1 MERPAANDVAARSP
15 ILSRQE
21 WFRLALCAGIVI
33 LGVLV
38 IIGWLRGVEP
48 LKSVVPG
55 LPTMK
60 FNTAAA
66 MALVGIGL
74 AAANYR
80 ALFWRVLAT
89 IAGAAAA
96 SIGLLTFFQ
105 YAAGVDLGIDQLFVA
120 DTGTLRGS
128 GFPGRMSWLTAAAW
142 MALGPAIIL
151 LAQGRSRRAIAIAHI
166 LIGYAGFV
174 SVLAV
179 AGYTFGAEAFWG
191 IGFYTQIAV
200 HTAAGLA
207 VVVVAGLMTR
217 AREGWLE
224 PYADSPAARSMLVRL
239 LPLSLAV
246 PAGLGLLLMLG
257 AGLGAFNAPYAFA
270 VFIPTTGIAM
280 IVGSLW
286 IARKQREAEIL
297 RLQYER
303 HLQLL
308 VGELNHRVKNTLAIV
323 QSLAHQS
330 LADHASPAEAK
341 AAFVGR
347 LQALAAAHNMLTSR
361 NWENLPLD
369 QLLKGVL
376 EAHGN
381 VGQRF
386 QLDGP
391 SIELSPK
398 ASVTMAIAAHE
409 LATNATKY
417 GALSSLGGRVRIS
430 WSNDGGQFRFRWQES
445 GGPRY
450 EPPSVEGFGTRMLK
464 RALASEMGGTARLD
478 FAPEGLTYELI
489 SPAQP

>member
-1 MERPAANDVAARSP
+1 MERITAGDMSARPP
-15 ILSRQE
+15 ISNRRE
-21 WFRLALCAGIVI
+21 WVRLALCASVLL

-38 IIGWLRGVEP
+38 IFGWLRGVEP

-60 FNTAAA
+60 FNTATAI
-66 MALVGIGL
+66 ALVGIGL

-80 ALFWRVLAT
+80 AAFWRFVAILAG
-89 IAGAAAA
+89 GAAAG
-96 SIGLLTFFQ
+96 IGLLTILQ
-105 YAAGVDLGIDQLFVA
+105 YATGFDLGIDQLIVT
-120 DTGTLRGS
+120 DTGTLIGS
-128 GFPGRMSWLTAAAW
+128 GHPGRMSWLTATAW
-142 MALGPAIIL
+142 LALGPAIIT
-151 LAQGRSRRAIAIAHI
+151 LALGESRRSIAIAHI

-179 AGYTFGAEAFWG
+179 AGHTFGAEQFWG

-200 HTAAGLA
+200 HTAAGLGVA
-207 VVVVAGLMTR
+207 VVAGLMTR
-217 AREGWLE
+217 AGQGWLE
-224 PYADSPAARSMLVRL
+224 PYTDSPAARSMLVRL

-246 PAGLGLLLMLG
+246 PVGLGLLLMLG
-257 AGLGAFNAPYAFA
+257 AGLGAFNAAYAFA
-270 VFIPTTGIAM
+270 VFIPATGIAM

-330 LADHASPAEAK
+330 LSDQASPAEAK

-361 NWENLPLD
+361 NWDNLPLD
-369 QLLKGVL
+369 QLLRGVL
-376 EAHGN
+376 AAHGN

-417 GALSSLGGRVRIS
+417 GALSGPSGRVRIS
-430 WSNDGGQFRFRWQES
+430 WSNDDGQFRFRWQES
-445 GGPRY
+445 GGPNC
-450 EPPSVEGFGTRMLK
+450 EPPAADGFGTKMLK

-478 FAPEGLTYELI
+478 FAPDGLTYELVG
-489 SPAQP
+489 PPQR